1 MSIHTE
7 GKAHHLIYPL
17 HRSQAHNRI
26 KFTFF
31 RYMKNS
37 LHAHSIFCCY
47 NELTIKL
54 KENIQMFKK
63 TSIAITVAL
72 LVSACGSTDKTV
84 ANASATSIEKTKISA
99 ATAQDVSESEKVNA
113 FFERIFEESVA
124 RSPESLTF
132 LGRKDRGDEWNDL
145 SQAYADESLEI
156 TKKNLAELKSFDKSK
171 LDEATALSYDLLVQS
186 LEEEIADSKWRL
198 YNYPVNQM
206 FGKHSGVVSMM
217 INQHRVN
224 DLKDAENYIARLN
237 GVKAHFDQLIE
248 GIEAR
253 TAANI
258 IPPKFVFPHVIRD
271 SKNIIKGAP
280 FDDGEP
286 SALLAD
292 FTKKIT
298 ALANKEDSGISAEK
312 QAELISQATDALI
325 NSVQPAYENLVAHL
339 TELETKATTDDGVW
353 KWKDGDEFFN
363 VALKRTT
370 TTDLSADEI
379 HEIGLKEVARIHD
392 EMRVIKDKVN
402 FDGDLKA
409 FMAFM
414 RDDEQFYYAN
424 DEEGRARYLR
434 EATALIDGMKPK
446 LDDMFITKPKADLN
460 VKAVEAFREQSAGK
474 AFYQRPSEDGT
485 RPGLY
490 YANLYDMK
498 AMPTY
503 QMEALAYHEGIP
515 GHHMQ
520 LAIQQ
525 ELKGI
530 PKFRKFG
537 GYTAYIEGWGL
548 YSEYLPK
555 EFGAY
560 KDPYSDFGRLAME
573 LWRACRLVVDTGIH
587 AKKWTRE
594 EGIAYYTEN
603 TPNAVSDGVKMVERH
618 IVMPS
623 QATAYKI
630 GMLKIL
636 ELREAAKETLGEKFD
651 IREYHD
657 EILKY
662 GPLPLN
668 VVEAKVDAWVASKL

>member
-1 MSIHTE
+1 MLKLYSAAIGAALLLSACNQSSDQT
-7 GKAHHLIYPL
+7 A
-17 HRSQAHNRI
+17 SQAPET
-26 KFTFF
+26 KP
-31 RYMKNS
+31 
-37 LHAHSIFCCY
+37 AP
-47 NELTIKL
+47 
-54 KENIQMFKK
+54 
-63 TSIAITVAL
+63 VAEQ
-72 LVSACGSTDKTV
+72 ST
-84 ANASATSIEKTKISA
+84 ATPEA
-99 ATAQDVSESEKVNA
+99 SESQRANA
-113 FFERIFEESVA
+113 FFERVFEESVA

-132 LGRKDRGDEWNDL
+132 LGRKDRGDEWDDL
-145 SQAYADESLEI
+145 SEAYANESIEI
-156 TKKNLAELKSFDKSK
+156 TKKQLVELKEFDRSK
-171 LDEATALSYDLLVQS
+171 LDDATALSYDLLVQS
-186 LEEEIADSKWRL
+186 MEEEIEDNKWRL

-206 FGKHSGVVSMM
+206 FGRHSGVVSLL
-217 INQHRVN
+217 INQHSISDV
-224 DLKDAENYIARLN
+224 KDAENYIARLN
-237 GVKAHFDQLIE
+237 AVPTLFDQLTTN
-248 GIEAR
+248 IEAR

-271 SKNIIKGAP
+271 SNNIIKGAP

-292 FTKKIT
+292 FTKKID
-298 ALANKEDSGISAEK
+298 ALSEKEGSELSAEK
-312 QAELISQATDALI
+312 KAELIKAATLALT
-325 NSVQPAYENLVAHL
+325 NSVKPSYQKLAAHL
-339 TELETKATTDDGVW
+339 TELETKATTDDGIW
-353 KWKDGDEFFN
+353 KWKDGGEFYN

-370 TTDLSADEI
+370 TTDLTSDQI

-392 EMRVIKDKVN
+392 EMRIIKDKVK

-409 FMAFM
+409 FMQFM
-414 RDDEQFYYAN
+414 RDDEQFYYPN
-424 DEEGRARYLR
+424 TDEGKARYLN
-434 EATALIDGMKPK
+434 EATALIEDMKGK
-446 LDDMFITKPKADLN
+446 LDEMFITKPKAELN

-503 QMEALAYHEGIP
+503 QMAALAYHEGVP

-525 ELKGI
+525 ELKDV

-560 KDPYSDFGRLAME
+560 QDPYSDFGRLAME

-594 EGIAYYTEN
+594 EGIAYYTNN

-636 ELREAAKETLGEKFD
+636 ELRADAKAKLGDKFD

-668 VVEAKVDAWVASKL
+668 VVEAKVDSWVAAKLAS

>member
-1 MSIHTE
+1 M
-7 GKAHHLIYPL
+7 
-17 HRSQAHNRI
+17 
-26 KFTFF
+26 
-31 RYMKNS
+31 
-37 LHAHSIFCCY
+37 
-47 NELTIKL
+47 L
-54 KENIQMFKK
+54 KQ
-63 TSIAITVAL
+63 TSIAVAVAL
-72 LVSACGSTDKTV
+72 LLSACNSGEEPAAQAQKVNTP
-84 ANASATSIEKTKISA
+84 A
-99 ATAQDVSESEKVNA
+99 ATNQEPVATPQMTESEKVNA
-113 FFERIFEESVA
+113 FFERVFEESVA

-132 LGRKDRGDEWNDL
+132 LGRKERADEWNDL
-145 SQAYADESLEI
+145 SKAYADESLEI
-156 TKKNLAELKSFDKSK
+156 TKRQLTELKSFDKSE
-171 LDEATALSYDLLVQS
+171 LDESTALSFDLLVQS
-186 LEEEIADSKWRL
+186 MEEEIADNKWRL

-206 FGKHSGVVSMM
+206 FGKHSGVVSLL
-217 INQHRVN
+217 INQHRIN

-237 GVKAHFDQLIE
+237 GVKAYFDQLIE
-248 GIEAR
+248 NIEAR

-271 SKNIIKGAP
+271 SSNIIKGAP

-292 FTKKIT
+292 FSKKIN
-298 ALANKEDSGISAEK
+298 ALAEKEDSGISAEK
-312 QAELISQATDALI
+312 KDELIAQATQALTS
-325 NSVQPAYENLVAHL
+325 SVKPAYENLVTHL
-339 TELETKATTDDGVW
+339 TELEKKATTDDGIW
-353 KWKDGDEFFN
+353 KWKDGDAFYN

-370 TTDLSADEI
+370 TTDLTSDQI

-409 FMAFM
+409 FMEFM
-414 RDDEQFYYAN
+414 RNDEQFYYPN
-424 DEEGRARYLR
+424 TQEGKDRYLS
-434 EATALIDGMKPK
+434 EATALIDTMKGK
-446 LDDMFITKPKADLN
+446 LDEMFITKPKADLN

-503 QMEALAYHEGIP
+503 QMEALAYHEGVP

-560 KDPYSDFGRLAME
+560 QDPYSDFGRLAME

-587 AKKWTRE
+587 SKKWTRE
-594 EGIAYYTEN
+594 QGIAYYTDN

-636 ELREAAKETLGEKFD
+636 ELRKAAKEKLGDKFD

-668 VVEAKVDAWVASKL
+668 VLEAKVDAWVASKLLS

>member
-1 MSIHTE
+1 M
-7 GKAHHLIYPL
+7 
-17 HRSQAHNRI
+17 
-26 KFTFF
+26 
-31 RYMKNS
+31 
-37 LHAHSIFCCY
+37 
-47 NELTIKL
+47 L
-54 KENIQMFKK
+54 KMYFLA
-63 TSIAITVAL
+63 IAVAL
-72 LVSACGSTDKTV
+72 LLTACDQTAINDTGLKSAMAEEEISP
-84 ANASATSIEKTKISA
+84 SIEM
-99 ATAQDVSESEKVNA
+99 SESQRANA
-113 FFERIFEESVA
+113 FFERVFEDSVA
-124 RSPESLTF
+124 RSPESLSF
-132 LGRKDRGDEWNDL
+132 LGRKDRADEWNDL
-145 SQAYADESLEI
+145 SEGYANESLALAK
-156 TKKNLAELKSFDKSK
+156 TQLAELKAFERSQ
-171 LDEATALSYDLLVQS
+171 LDESTALSYDLLVQS
-186 LEEEIADSKWRL
+186 IEDEIADNKWRL

-206 FGKHSGVVSMM
+206 YGRHSSVVSLL
-217 INQHRVN
+217 INQHRIA
-224 DLKDAENYIARLN
+224 DIKDAENYIARLN
-237 GVKAHFDQLIE
+237 AVPALFDQLIVN
-248 GIEAR
+248 IEAR

-271 SKNIIKGAP
+271 INNIIKGAP
-280 FDDGEP
+280 FDGGAQ

-292 FTKKIT
+292 FTSKIDG
-298 ALANKEDSGISAEK
+298 LSNNEDSELTGDKE
-312 QAELISQATDALI
+312 AELIDAAISALN
-325 NSVQPAYENLVAHL
+325 NSVKPAYQKLAAHL
-339 TELETKATTDDGVW
+339 VNLETKSTTEDGIW
-353 KWKDGDEFFN
+353 KWKDGAEFYS

-370 TTDLSADEI
+370 TTDLSSDQI
-379 HEIGLKEVARIHD
+379 HEIGLKEVARIHN
-392 EMRVIKDKVN
+392 EMRAIKEAVK
-402 FDGDLKA
+402 FEGDLKA
-409 FMAFM
+409 FMQFM
-414 RDDEQFYYAN
+414 RDDEQFYYPPTA
-424 DEEGRARYLR
+424 EGRGRYIS
-434 EATALIDGMKPK
+434 EATALIEAMKGQ
-446 LDDMFITKPKADLN
+446 LDEMFITKPKADLN

-503 QMEALAYHEGIP
+503 QMAAIAYHEGIP

-525 ELKGI
+525 ELQGV

-560 KDPYSDFGRLAME
+560 QDPYSDFGRLAME

-587 AKKWTRE
+587 SKRWTRE
-594 EGIAYYTEN
+594 EGVAYYTDN

-636 ELREAAKETLGEKFD
+636 ELRAGAKEKLGDKFD

-668 VVEAKVDAWVASKL
+668 VVEAKVSAWVSAKLTD

>member
-1 MSIHTE
+1 MLKLYSAAIGAALLLSACNQSSDQT
-7 GKAHHLIYPL
+7 A
-17 HRSQAHNRI
+17 SQAPET
-26 KFTFF
+26 KP
-31 RYMKNS
+31 
-37 LHAHSIFCCY
+37 AP
-47 NELTIKL
+47 
-54 KENIQMFKK
+54 
-63 TSIAITVAL
+63 VAEQ
-72 LVSACGSTDKTV
+72 ST
-84 ANASATSIEKTKISA
+84 ATPE
-99 ATAQDVSESEKVNA
+99 VSESQRANA
-113 FFERIFEESVA
+113 FFERVFEESVA

-132 LGRKDRGDEWNDL
+132 LGRKDRADEWDDL
-145 SQAYADESLEI
+145 SEAYANESIEI
-156 TKKNLAELKSFDKSK
+156 TKKQLVELKEFDRSK
-171 LDEATALSYDLLVQS
+171 LDDATALSYDLLVQS
-186 LEEEIADSKWRL
+186 MEEEIEDNKWRL

-206 FGKHSGVVSMM
+206 FGRHSGVVSLL
-217 INQHRVN
+217 INQHSISDV
-224 DLKDAENYIARLN
+224 KDAENYIARLN
-237 GVKAHFDQLIE
+237 AVPTLFDQLITN
-248 GIEAR
+248 IEAR

-271 SKNIIKGAP
+271 SNNIIKGAP

-292 FTKKIT
+292 FTKKID
-298 ALANKEDSGISAEK
+298 ALSAKEESELSAEK
-312 QAELISQATDALI
+312 KTELIKAATLALT
-325 NSVQPAYENLVAHL
+325 NSVKPSYQKLAAHL
-339 TELETKATTDDGVW
+339 SELETKATTDDGIW
-353 KWKDGDEFFN
+353 KWKDGSEFYN

-370 TTDLSADEI
+370 TTDLTSDQI
-379 HEIGLKEVARIHD
+379 HEIGLEEVARIHD
-392 EMRVIKDKVN
+392 EMRIIKDKVK

-409 FMAFM
+409 FMQFM
-414 RDDEQFYYAN
+414 RDDEQFYYPN
-424 DEEGRARYLR
+424 TDEGKSRYLN
-434 EATALIDGMKPK
+434 EATALIEDMKGK
-446 LDDMFITKPKADLN
+446 LDEMFITKPKAELN

-503 QMEALAYHEGIP
+503 QMAALAYHEGVP

-525 ELKGI
+525 ELKDV

-560 KDPYSDFGRLAME
+560 QDPYSDFGRLAME

-594 EGIAYYTEN
+594 EGIAYYTNN

-636 ELREAAKETLGEKFD
+636 KLRADAKAKLGDKFD

-668 VVEAKVDAWVASKL
+668 VVEAKVDAWVAAKLAS

>member
-1 MSIHTE
+1 
-7 GKAHHLIYPL
+7 L
-17 HRSQAHNRI
+17 
-26 KFTFF
+26 
-31 RYMKNS
+31 
-37 LHAHSIFCCY
+37 
-47 NELTIKL
+47 L
-54 KENIQMFKK
+54 KYY
-63 TSIAITVAL
+63 SAAISAVL
-72 LVSACGSTDKTV
+72 LLSACEQSSDQKKVQSYETKPASTAKQ
-84 ANASATSIEKTKISA
+84 APAASQIT
-99 ATAQDVSESEKVNA
+99 ESQRVNA
-113 FFERIFEESVA
+113 FFERAFEESAA
-124 RSPESLTF
+124 RYPELLTS
-132 LGRKDRGDEWNDL
+132 LGRKERADEWNDL
-145 SQAYADESLEI
+145 SDAFANESLAI
-156 TKKNLAELKSFDKSK
+156 TKKQIIELKSFDRSK

-186 LEEEIADSKWRL
+186 MQEKIADNKWRL

-206 FGKHSGVVSMM
+206 FGRHSSVVSLL
-217 INQHRVN
+217 INQHRISSVV
-224 DLKDAENYIARLN
+224 DANNYIARL
-237 GVKAHFDQLIE
+237 KAVPALFEQLIAN
-248 GIEAR
+248 IEAR

-271 SKNIIKGAP
+271 AKNIIKGAP

-286 SALLAD
+286 SALLTD
-292 FTKKIT
+292 FTQKLH
-298 ALANKEDSGISAEK
+298 ALSEK
-312 QAELISQATDALI
+312 QGIQLTDNDKATLIDAATLALSH
-325 NSVQPAYENLVAHL
+325 SVKPAYQKLVAHL
-339 TELETKATTDDGVW
+339 IELETKATSDDGIW
-353 KWKDGDEFFN
+353 KWQDGDDFYK

-370 TTDLSADEI
+370 TTDLSSEQI
-379 HEIGLKEVARIHD
+379 HDIGLKEVARIHD
-392 EMRVIKDKVN
+392 AMRIIKDKVS
-402 FDGDLKA
+402 FDGDLKT
-409 FMAFM
+409 FMQFM
-414 RDDEQFYYAN
+414 RDDEQFYYPNTEA
-424 DEEGRARYLR
+424 GKARYLS
-434 EATALIDGMKPK
+434 EAVTLIDDMKLK
-446 LDDMFITKPKADLN
+446 LDAMFITQPKADLD

-474 AFYQRPSEDGT
+474 AFYERPSEDGT

-490 YANLYDMK
+490 YANLYDMR

-525 ELKGI
+525 ELKDV

-560 KDPYSDFGRLAME
+560 EDPYSDFGRLAME

-587 AKKWTRE
+587 SKKWTRE
-594 EGIAYYTEN
+594 KGIAFYTDN
-603 TPNAVSDGVKMVERH
+603 TPNAVSDVVKMVERH

-636 ELREAAKETLGEKFD
+636 ELRADAKTKLGDKFN

-657 EILKY
+657 QILKY

-668 VVEAKVDAWVASKL
+668 VLEAKVDAWITSKLVS

>member
-1 MSIHTE
+1 
-7 GKAHHLIYPL
+7 LL
-17 HRSQAHNRI
+17 
-26 KFTFF
+26 KF
-31 RYMKNS
+31 Y
-37 LHAHSIFCCY
+37 
-47 NELTIKL
+47 
-54 KENIQMFKK
+54 
-63 TSIAITVAL
+63 
-72 LVSACGSTDKTV
+72 
-84 ANASATSIEKTKISA
+84 SA
-99 ATAQDVSESEKVNA
+99 AIGAALILTACNQPSEQTVNQISKATTTDLSTQPLASSNISESQRTNA
-113 FFERIFEESVA
+113 FFERIFEESAA
-124 RSPESLTF
+124 RYPELLTS
-132 LGRKDRGDEWNDL
+132 LGRKDRADEWNDL
-145 SQAYADESLEI
+145 SEAFANESIEI
-156 TKKNLAELKSFDKSK
+156 TKKQLVELQSFDRNK
-171 LDEATALSYDLLVQS
+171 LDQATVLSYDLLVKSMKEQ
-186 LEEEIADSKWRL
+186 IADTKWRL

-206 FGKHSGVVSMM
+206 FGRHSSVVSLL
-217 INQHRVN
+217 INQHRIDN
-224 DLKDAENYIARLN
+224 IKDAQNYIARLN
-237 GVKAHFDQLIE
+237 GVPKLFEQLITN
-248 GIEAR
+248 IDAR

-258 IPPKFVFPHVIRD
+258 IPPKFVFPHIIRD
-271 SKNIIKGAP
+271 ANNIINGAP

-292 FTKKIT
+292 FTKKLN
-298 ALANKEDSGISAEK
+298 ALSNKKNDKKSNEEYSPLTNAKKTTLIEAATSA
-312 QAELISQATDALI
+312 LTH
-325 NSVQPAYENLVAHL
+325 SVKPAYQKLVAHL

-353 KWKDGDEFFN
+353 KWKDGDAFYN
-363 VALKRTT
+363 IALKRTT
-370 TTDLSADEI
+370 TTDLSSDQI
-379 HEIGLKEVARIHD
+379 HKIGLKEVERIHN

-409 FMAFM
+409 FMQFM
-414 RDDEQFYYAN
+414 RDDDQFYYSN
-424 DEEGRARYLR
+424 TDEGKARYLS
-434 EATALIDGMKPK
+434 EATTLINDMKLK
-446 LDDMFITKPKADLN
+446 LDEMFITKPKADLN

-525 ELKGI
+525 ELQDI

-560 KDPYSDFGRLAME
+560 QDPYSDFGRLAME

-587 AKKWTRE
+587 SKRWTRE
-594 EGIAYYTEN
+594 KGIAYYTDN
-603 TPNAVSDGVKMVERH
+603 TPNAVSDGIKMVERH

-630 GMLKIL
+630 GMLKII
-636 ELREAAKETLGEKFD
+636 ELRANAKIKLGDKFD
-651 IREYHD
+651 IREYHH
-657 EILKY
+657 EILKN
-662 GPLPLN
+662 GPLPLS
-668 VVEAKVDAWVASKL
+668 VLEAKVDAWITIKLES

>member
-1 MSIHTE
+1 M
-7 GKAHHLIYPL
+7 
-17 HRSQAHNRI
+17 
-26 KFTFF
+26 
-31 RYMKNS
+31 
-37 LHAHSIFCCY
+37 
-47 NELTIKL
+47 L
-54 KENIQMFKK
+54 KMYFLA
-63 TSIAITVAL
+63 IAVAL
-72 LVSACGSTDKTV
+72 LLTACDQTAINDTGLKSAMAEEEISP
-84 ANASATSIEKTKISA
+84 SIEM
-99 ATAQDVSESEKVNA
+99 SESQRANA
-113 FFERIFEESVA
+113 FFERAFEDSVA
-124 RSPESLTF
+124 RSPESLSF
-132 LGRKDRGDEWNDL
+132 LGRKDRADEWNDL
-145 SQAYADESLEI
+145 SEGYANESLALAK
-156 TKKNLAELKSFDKSK
+156 TQLAELKAFERSQ
-171 LDEATALSYDLLVQS
+171 LDESTALSYDLLVQS
-186 LEEEIADSKWRL
+186 IEDEIADNKWRL

-206 FGKHSGVVSMM
+206 YGRHSSVVSLL
-217 INQHRVN
+217 INQHRIE
-224 DLKDAENYIARLN
+224 DIKDAENYIARLN
-237 GVKAHFDQLIE
+237 AVPALFDQLIVN
-248 GIEAR
+248 IEAR

-271 SKNIIKGAP
+271 INNIIKGAP
-280 FDDGEP
+280 FDGGAQ

-292 FTKKIT
+292 FTSKIDG
-298 ALANKEDSGISAEK
+298 LSNNEDSELTGDKE
-312 QAELISQATDALI
+312 AELIDAAISALN
-325 NSVQPAYENLVAHL
+325 NSVKPAYQKLAAHL
-339 TELETKATTDDGVW
+339 VNLETKSTTEDGIW
-353 KWKDGDEFFN
+353 KWKDGAEFYS

-370 TTDLSADEI
+370 TTDLSSDQI
-379 HEIGLKEVARIHD
+379 HEIGLKEVARIHN
-392 EMRVIKDKVN
+392 EMRAIKDAVK
-402 FDGDLKA
+402 FEGDLKA
-409 FMAFM
+409 FMQFM
-414 RDDEQFYYAN
+414 RDDEQFYYPPTA
-424 DEEGRARYLR
+424 EGRGRYIS
-434 EATALIDGMKPK
+434 EATALIEAMKGQ
-446 LDDMFITKPKADLN
+446 LDEMFITKPKADLN

-503 QMEALAYHEGIP
+503 QMAALAYHEGIP

-525 ELKGI
+525 ELQGV

-560 KDPYSDFGRLAME
+560 QDPYSDFGRLAME

-587 AKKWTRE
+587 SKRWTRE
-594 EGIAYYTEN
+594 EGVAYYTDN

-636 ELREAAKETLGEKFD
+636 ELRAGAKEKLGDKFD

-668 VVEAKVDAWVASKL
+668 VVEAKVSAWVSAKLTD